1 MLCSPYNM
9 GNGIVRI
16 KQLILLFGDLLC
28 MYLALTIALMARY
41 RTMDLSGYWQ
51 THRLS
56 FGILFALWV
65 VVLFINNVY
74 DLRRAKNTILFFQNL
89 SLTFL
94 TNFFLGLAFFYF
106 IPAFRITPKTNLILV
121 VLLALVLVSLWRAL
135 FNWLLGPSL
144 LKRSILFLGYHP
156 RLDELVTLFGNDPQI
171 GYQVVAVVDPAHDQI
186 PATMRASVECFA
198 DPLRLRAVVD
208 IKDVNLI
215 VISPTLARSAE
226 LEKELY
232 ELLFW
237 RVEMADLASFY
248 EAVTGRVNTDMLSES
263 WFLQNLRESR
273 KQYYDAARTV
283 FDLLA
288 AVILGIGFIIM
299 FPFVALAVLLE
310 SGRPLFIKQARMGYN
325 NRVFTIYKLR
335 TMYAQNP
342 DGMAERGKP
351 QFAQANDRRITR
363 VGRWLRRFRIDEL
376 PQVWNVLRRE
386 MNIIGPRPERPEFV
400 EQLQERVPFYTIR
413 HLLRPGITGW
423 AQVNYRYGAT
433 LEESLVKLE
442 YDLFYMKNR
451 SLLIDIVI
459 MLKTIHIIVKAM
471 GR

>member
-1 MLCSPYNM
+1 M
-9 GNGIVRI
+9 GKGIVRI

-65 VVLFINNVY
+65 IVLFINNVY

-121 VLLALVLVSLWRAL
+121 VLLALILVSLWRAL

-144 LKRSILFLGYHP
+144 LKRSILFLGYHQ

-171 GYQVVAVVDPAHDQI
+171 GFKVAAIVDPVHDQI
-186 PATMRASVECFA
+186 PQSVRAAVECFA
-198 DPLRLRAVVD
+198 DPLRIRAVVD
-208 IKDVNLI
+208 IKDVHLV
-215 VISPTLARSAE
+215 VISPSFARSTE

-237 RVEMADLASFY
+237 RIEIADLASFY
-248 EAVTGRVNTDMLSES
+248 EAMTGRVNTDMLSES
-263 WFLQNLRESR
+263 WFLQNLRESH

-299 FPFVALAVLLE
+299 FPFIALAVLFE
-310 SGRPLFIKQARMGYN
+310 SGRPLFIRQARMGYN

-400 EQLQERVPFYTIR
+400 EQLQERMPFYTIR

-451 SLLIDIVI
+451 SLLIDMVI